1 MKSRSQLTRALAVL
15 ICAVAAQPIT
25 AHEFWIDAEPDG
37 EGQVSANLRVGQDL
51 SGSALPYL
59 DTTIKVM
66 THVSPSLP
74 RPINARLGDR
84 PAISGLKM
92 KERGL
97 HILTVETNPSYIV
110 FKDTLEFEDYLTYE
124 GLTDIAALHRGRGLP
139 ETEIAEEYIR
149 NARALVQVG
158 PVGQTDTD
166 RPTGLPFEIVID
178 GSPFVESQDTFAVRL
193 TWRGTAAADIQIAM
207 FHVPDAGSSP
217 NATVRTLARTDDDG
231 YAQFKKAGAGEY
243 LLNAVRIAAVEGPG
257 SVVWQSH
264 WASLTFDIADPE

>member
-1 MKSRSQLTRALAVL
+1 MKFRSQLNWALAVL
-15 ICAVAAQPIT
+15 ICAVAAQPLT

-51 SGSALPYL
+51 SGFALPYL
-59 DTTIKVM
+59 NTTIKAM
-66 THVSPSLP
+66 THVSPSML
-74 RPINARLGDR
+74 RPIDARLGDR
-84 PAISGLKM
+84 PAIRGLKV

-110 FKDTLEFEDYLTYE
+110 FKDTPEFEDYLAYE
-124 GLTDIAALHRGRGLP
+124 GLTDIAAQHRGRGLP
-139 ETEIAEEYIR
+139 EMEIAEEYIR

-158 PVGQTDTD
+158 PVGQKDTD

-178 GSPFVESQDTFAVRL
+178 GSPFVEGQDTFAVQL
-193 TWRGTAAADIQIAM
+193 TWQGTAAADTQIAM
-207 FHVPDAGSSP
+207 FHVPDEGSSP
-217 NATVRTLARTDDDG
+217 DATIRTLLRTDDNG
-231 YAQFKKAGAGEY
+231 YAQFEKAGGGEY

-257 SVVWQSH
+257 SVVWRSH